1 MVIIDILQLNIC
13 QFKKMLCIFFY
24 KLMVCSSTSKDNL
37 YRTVVKENILQ
48 NENGLSRNPSFIIER
63 GLPREAW

>member
-1 MVIIDILQLNIC
+1 
-13 QFKKMLCIFFY
+13 
-24 KLMVCSSTSKDNL
+24 MVCSSTSKDNL